1 MMSAAGELFI
11 GLDVGTSGVKGAL
24 CTRDGEVLTRTR
36 EPITLSRPNP
46 GWAEHDPEEWWDA
59 VGRIVRRLGGET
71 GTRDRVAAV
80 GISGVCPVLVPMD
93 AAGSALRPAIMYSI
107 DERAKTQVERLRSA
121 FDAADIHRRSGQGLG
136 SQNLLAKAMWLRE
149 NEPGVWSS
157 TRTLLGSTGYL
168 VHRLT
173 GAMTVDH
180 FSAADGGLGYLLEA
194 RDWDVEAFRVADIDP
209 SLMPA
214 LHWPA
219 ERAGVVH
226 AQAAAQIGLAEGTP
240 VIVGTGDALADLVAT
255 GARRTGEGALL
266 YGTSMSTMVLAAT
279 PSGSDAVVNVPGW
292 QPEQLVRSV
301 ILPTG
306 IGLFEW
312 WARWMGAPW
321 HDDSLADVN
330 AALARSAPGAQ
341 GLTHLPYLAGG
352 RTHLPDGALL
362 GMRAAH
368 SEDDRT
374 RAIAEGLAHALRAQL
389 GDERMP
395 HHIRAIGAG
404 SSIPELVQLITDVCG
419 FRQTVLSG
427 DTDAAVGSA
436 RLALEGVHP
445 AAEPWG
451 APTAESFDPS
461 PARRA
466 IHDAGQRRFDAAA
479 RALSSLAVPAG
490 TASEE
495 GRTDA

>member
-80 GISGVCPVLVPMD
+80 GISGVCPVLVPMG

-194 RDWDVEAFRVADIDP
+194 RDWDLEAFRVADIDP

-219 ERAGVVH
+219 ERAGV
-226 AQAAAQIGLAEGTP
+226 
-240 VIVGTGDALADLVAT
+240 
-255 GARRTGEGALL
+255 
-266 YGTSMSTMVLAAT
+266 
-279 PSGSDAVVNVPGW
+279 
-292 QPEQLVRSV
+292 
-301 ILPTG
+301 
-306 IGLFEW
+306 
-312 WARWMGAPW
+312 
-321 HDDSLADVN
+321 
-330 AALARSAPGAQ
+330 
-341 GLTHLPYLAGG
+341 
-352 RTHLPDGALL
+352 
-362 GMRAAH
+362 
-368 SEDDRT
+368 
-374 RAIAEGLAHALRAQL
+374 
-389 GDERMP
+389 
-395 HHIRAIGAG
+395 
-404 SSIPELVQLITDVCG
+404 
-419 FRQTVLSG
+419 
-427 DTDAAVGSA
+427 
-436 RLALEGVHP
+436 
-445 AAEPWG
+445 
-451 APTAESFDPS
+451 
-461 PARRA
+461 
-466 IHDAGQRRFDAAA
+466 
-479 RALSSLAVPAG
+479 
-490 TASEE
+490 
-495 GRTDA
+495 